1 MGSRKTWGGV
11 ENVYAAAEKWVECAL
26 RSDDSLF
33 TPGKPIWTRQLLG
46 ELHRRFLDRPDAGEG
61 SFLEKLRVQLE
72 DSPPEVYQ
80 LMGEVLYVHY
90 LIVWHGAIRP
100 RIQKDRIDQVLGWS
114 SQPVAIPSDLVN
126 SLEIGI
132 AHPGIAFGTFRPYQ
146 VGAII
151 EFVEQWKDKE
161 SNERD
166 LLLEAPWSFKDFL
179 TSMRYRSH
187 LLRNNQNTPRIQ
199 RHALLHIVFP
209 DTFEGTVSADQKS
222 SIANASAFARFVTEA
237 TDDVDRKIQQIR
249 NGLEADIGRDFDF
262 YDPVIQVRWDTNFNP
277 WEEFVRRAQEYIDS
291 GRLEAEEI
299 NYKVEI
305 GQKLADAR
313 KAMFAGS
320 GDWARQVDAALP
332 SGNIIHHIPKS
343 NFGNWLR
350 ISPDESLRA
359 FQAIWARDDLSV
371 TERIRSFNRWF
382 PHSALGVGTGSG
394 TRMNVISVLLMG
406 LDVQQHPPFAYRFFM
421 NSYQRTGYDRPDGDA
436 DEATL
441 YEHALG
447 FLDRFTEVAAEHG
460 LNLRHRL
467 DAQSIVWKFVNELPP
482 LSSADVRPSQR
493 SQTPTLHSLARELTL
508 PVEFLEEIETLLKD
522 KKQVI
527 FQGPPGTGK
536 TFVAQKL
543 ANHLAGPEGSV
554 TLVQF
559 HPSYSYEDFVQ
570 GFRPTILDSGQPGFK
585 LTDGPLIRAAK
596 NAEETDAKHFL
607 IIDEINRGNL
617 ARILGELYF
626 LLEYRDE
633 EISLQYQGDT
643 EEKFSLPENLY
654 IIGTMNTADR
664 SIALVDLALRRRF
677 YFVEFHPDYEPVKS
691 VLRRWLEANAPRMA
705 RVADVVD
712 LANQKLRDDR
722 HAAIGPSYFMKPNLD
737 GAAVERIW
745 KHSVLPYIEE
755 RLFGE
760 DDRIREFD
768 LSTLRQEI
776 GRGDTSANGEQPEGQ
791 DGGE

>member
-1 MGSRKTWGGV
+1 MVSTNK
-11 ENVYAAAEKWVECAL
+11 AA
-26 RSDDSLF
+26 
-33 TPGKPIWTRQLLG
+33 
-46 ELHRRFLDRPDAGEG
+46 
-61 SFLEKLRVQLE
+61 
-72 DSPPEVYQ
+72 
-80 LMGEVLYVHY
+80 
-90 LIVWHGAIRP
+90 
-100 RIQKDRIDQVLGWS
+100 
-114 SQPVAIPSDLVN
+114 
-126 SLEIGI
+126 
-132 AHPGIAFGTFRPYQ
+132 
-146 VGAII
+146 
-151 EFVEQWKDKE
+151 
-161 SNERD
+161 
-166 LLLEAPWSFKDFL
+166 
-179 TSMRYRSH
+179 
-187 LLRNNQNTPRIQ
+187 
-199 RHALLHIVFP
+199 
-209 DTFEGTVSADQKS
+209 
-222 SIANASAFARFVTEA
+222 
-237 TDDVDRKIQQIR
+237 
-249 NGLEADIGRDFDF
+249 
-262 YDPVIQVRWDTNFNP
+262 

-291 GRLEAEEI
+291 GRLKAEEI

-313 KAMFAGS
+313 EAMFAGS

-359 FQAIWARDDLSV
+359 FQAIWARDDFSV
-371 TERIRSFNRWF
+371 AERIRSFNRWF
-382 PHSALGVGTGSG
+382 PHSALGAGTGAG

-406 LDVQQHPPFAYRFFM
+406 LDIQRHPPFAYRFFM
-421 NSYQRTGYDRPDGDA
+421 NSYQRTGYDRPDQNA

-482 LSSADVRPSQR
+482 MHTVNSPPPPPC
-493 SQTPTLHSLARELTL
+493 QTPTPHSLAQELTL
-508 PVEFLEEIETLLKD
+508 PVEFLEEIETLLED
-522 KKQVI
+522 KLQVI

-536 TFVAQKL
+536 TFVARKL
-543 ANHLAGPEGSV
+543 ANHLAGSEDRV

-570 GFRPTILDSGQPGFK
+570 GFRPTLENGQPGFEPRN
-585 LTDGPLIRAAK
+585 GPLLRAAEQARKDK
-596 NAEETDAKHFL
+596 NSKHFL

-633 EISLQYQGDT
+633 KISLQYQGDT

-677 YFVEFHPDYEPVKS
+677 YFVEFHPDHDPIKD
-691 VLRRWLEANAPRMA
+691 VLLNWLKKNAEGMEW
-705 RVADVVD
+705 VADVVD
-712 LANQKLRDDR
+712 AANDKLKTDR
-722 HAAIGPSYFMKPNLD
+722 HAAIGPSYFMKRELND
-737 GAAVERIW
+737 TKVELIW
-745 KHSVLPYIEE
+745 EHSVLPYIEE
-755 RLFGE
+755 RLFGD
-760 DDRIREFD
+760 DDRIRGFN
-768 LSTLRQEI
+768 LNTLRREI